1 MRPVQSVELGS
12 FLSALLG
19 AVAALGGVVITQRSQ
34 RKNAHADRIWKER
47 TAAYGALYEMLEADL
62 RILRRDD
69 ITVLPEGAR
78 DALDTPLPGD
88 AWRQVFLFGSNAVLA
103 GYRQYDD
110 AIADVLL
117 AEQIGRPILPAL
129 AAARTRGERLQQLIS
144 SETRGEK
151 G

>member
-1 MRPVQSVELGS
+1 MESVDLGS

-62 RILRRDD
+62 RILRNDD
-69 ITVLPEGAR
+69 IKVLSEGGK
-78 DALDTPLPGD
+78 DILDTPLPGD
-88 AWRQVFLFGSNAVLA
+88 VWRQVYLFGSKAVLD

-110 AIADVLL
+110 AIANLLMAEAKGKSVLSL
-117 AEQIGRPILPAL
+117 LGM
-129 AAARTRGERLQQLIS
+129 ARTRAEKLQQLIS
-144 SETRGEK
+144 SETRGE
-151 G
+151 